1 MRSGPR
7 PAVMS
12 ATTPP
17 LKYLLAARPATVEA
31 VNIARRPR
39 VGHIAFL
46 NCLPIYWGL
55 ARTGALLDVD
65 LHRAPPDEL
74 SRRLVAGDLDIGPI
88 TLVEYLRHADEL
100 LLIPDPAVAA
110 DGPVLSVNLVTKTPL
125 ADLPAA
131 PRVALASTSRTGV
144 LLGRMLLEE
153 RYGRKPVYT
162 VTAPDLDSALK
173 DADAAV
179 LIGDEALHVFHE
191 HRHHEPG
198 GLHVL
203 DLAAEWK
210 DWTGL
215 PMVFAVWAVRRDYA
229 EAHPGLVKDVHL
241 AFRDSVQRSRD
252 EIDEVVA
259 SAARWEP
266 FPPAALAE
274 YFARLQF
281 GLSERHLAGLREFAS
296 RASRYADIE
305 PLRADGPAFFAT
317 LGEACETTIGAEPE
331 ARL

>member
-1 MRSGPR
+1 
-7 PAVMS
+7 
-12 ATTPP
+12 
-17 LKYLLAARPATVEA
+17 

-131 PRVALASTSRTGV
+131 PRVSLASTSRTGV
-144 LLGRMLLEE
+144 LLGRMLLED
-153 RYGRKPVYT
+153 RYGRKPEYT
-162 VTAPDLDSALK
+162 VTAPDLDSALE

-198 GLHVL
+198 GLYVL

-266 FPPAALAE
+266 FPPDALAE
-274 YFARLQF
+274 YFALLQF

-296 RASRYADIE
+296 RASRYADKD
-305 PLRADGPAFFAT
+305 PGSAASRLALPADGPLFFAA
-317 LGEACETTIGAEPE
+317 LGEACETSIATEPE

>member
-1 MRSGPR
+1 M
-7 PAVMS
+7 
-12 ATTPP
+12 
-17 LKYLLAARPATVEA
+17 
-31 VNIARRPR
+31 NIARRPR

-55 ARTGALLDVD
+55 ARTGALLDLD

-74 SRRLVAGDLDIGPI
+74 SRLLVAGDLDIGPI
-88 TLVEYLRHADEL
+88 TLVEYLRHADDL

-110 DGPVLSVNLVTKTPL
+110 DGPVLSVNLVTKTSL

-131 PRVALASTSRTGV
+131 PRVSLASTSRTGV
-144 LLGRMLLEE
+144 LLGRMLLED
-153 RYGRKPVYT
+153 RYGRKPEYT

-179 LIGDEALHVFHE
+179 LIGDEALHAFHE

-198 GLHVL
+198 GLNVL

-241 AFRDSVQRSRD
+241 AFCESVRRSRE

-274 YFARLQF
+274 YFERLQF

-296 RASRYADIE
+296 RASRYVDMA
-305 PLRADGPAFFAT
+305 PLPEDGPEFFAT
-317 LGEACETTIGAEPE
+317 GRAARFWNAETDDEGTLLWPSS
-331 ARL
+331 

>member
-1 MRSGPR
+1 
-7 PAVMS
+7 MS
-12 ATTPP
+12 ATPPP
-17 LKYLLAARPATVEA
+17 LTYPLAARQATVET

-55 ARTGALLDVD
+55 ARTGALLDLD
-65 LHRAPPDEL
+65 LHRAAPDEL

-88 TLVEYLRHADEL
+88 TLVEYLKHADDL

-110 DGPVLSVNLVTKTPL
+110 DGPVLSVNLVTRTPL

-131 PRVALASTSRTGV
+131 PRVSLASTSRTGV
-144 LLGRMLLEE
+144 LLGRMLLED
-153 RYGRKPVYT
+153 RYGRKPDYA
-162 VTAPDLDSALK
+162 VTAPDIESALK

-179 LIGDEALHVFHE
+179 LIGDEALQVFHE
-191 HRHHEPG
+191 HRHQG
-198 GLHVL
+198 RDGLHVL

-241 AFRDSVQRSRD
+241 AFRDSVQRSRE

-274 YFARLQF
+274 YFERLQF
-281 GLSERHLAGLREFAS
+281 GLGERHIAGLREFAS
-296 RASRYADIE
+296 RASRYAGIA
-305 PLRADGPAFFAT
+305 PLRADGPEFF
-317 LGEACETTIGAEPE
+317 EP
-331 ARL
+331 

>member
-1 MRSGPR
+1 
-7 PAVMS
+7 MS
-12 ATTPP
+12 ATPP
-17 LKYLLAARPATVEA
+17 ALTYFPAARPATVEA

-88 TLVEYLRHADEL
+88 TLVEYLKHADDL

-110 DGPVLSVNLVTKTPL
+110 DGPVLSVNLVTKAAL

-131 PRVALASTSRTGV
+131 PRVSLASTSRTGV
-144 LLGRMLLEE
+144 LLGRMLLED
-153 RYGRKPVYT
+153 RYGRTPAYT
-162 VTAPDLDSALK
+162 VTAPDLGSALA

-179 LIGDEALHVFHE
+179 LIGDEALQVFHE

-215 PMVFAVWAVRRDYA
+215 PMVFAVWAVRRGYA

-241 AFRDSVQRSRD
+241 AFRDSVRRSRE
-252 EIDEVVA
+252 EIGEVVA

-274 YFARLQF
+274 YFERLQF
-281 GLSERHLAGLREFAS
+281 GLSDRHLAGLREFAS
-296 RASRYADIE
+296 RASRYADIA
-305 PLRADGPAFFAT
+305 PLRADGPEFFAAGPATRLRTVPDDEGT
-317 LGEACETTIGAEPE
+317 LQWPS
-331 ARL
+331 R

>member
-1 MRSGPR
+1 
-7 PAVMS
+7 MS

-17 LKYLLAARPATVEA
+17 LTYLPAARPATVET

-88 TLVEYLRHADEL
+88 TLVEYLRHADDL

-110 DGPVLSVNLVTKTPL
+110 DGPVLSVNLVTKAPL
-125 ADLPAA
+125 DDLPAA
-131 PRVALASTSRTGV
+131 PRVSLASTSRTGV
-144 LLGRMLLEE
+144 LLGRMLLED
-153 RYGRKPVYT
+153 RYGREPEYT
-162 VTAPDLDSALK
+162 VTPPDLDAALHG
-173 DADAAV
+173 ADAAV
-179 LIGDEALHVFHE
+179 LIGDEALRV
-191 HRHHEPG
+191 HHDPAG
-198 GLHVL
+198 HHVL

-215 PMVFAVWAVRRDYA
+215 PMVFAVWAARRDYA

-241 AFRDSVQRSRD
+241 AFRDSVQRSRE
-252 EIDEVVA
+252 EIGEVVA

-274 YFARLQF
+274 YFERLQF

-296 RASRYADIE
+296 RASRYAGIA
-305 PLRADGPAFFAT
+305 PLRDGGPEFFAT
-317 LGEACETTIGAEPE
+317 GPETLSSETDDEGTLLWPSS
-331 ARL
+331 

>member
-1 MRSGPR
+1 
-7 PAVMS
+7 MS
-12 ATTPP
+12 ATPPP
-17 LKYLLAARPATVEA
+17 LGEPLAARQATVET
-31 VNIARRPR
+31 VNTARRPR

-55 ARTGALLDVD
+55 ARTGALLDVE

-88 TLVEYLRHADEL
+88 TLVEYLRHADDL

-110 DGPVLSVNLVTKTPL
+110 DGPVLSVNLVTRTPI

-131 PRVALASTSRTGV
+131 PRVSLASTSRTGV
-144 LLGRMLLEE
+144 LLGRMLLED

-162 VTAPDLDSALK
+162 VTEPDLDAALG
-173 DADAAV
+173 DAADDRADAAV
-179 LIGDEALHVFHE
+179 LIGDEALRV
-191 HRHHEPG
+191 HHDPRG
-198 GLHVL
+198 HHVL

-210 DWTGL
+210 AWTGL

-229 EAHPGLVKDVHL
+229 DAHPGLVKDVHL
-241 AFRDSVQRSRD
+241 AFCESVRRSRE
-252 EIDEVVA
+252 EIGEVVA

-266 FPPAALAE
+266 FAPDALAE
-274 YFARLQF
+274 YFERLQF

-296 RASRYADIE
+296 RASRYADIA
-305 PLRADGPAFFAT
+305 PLGDGGPEFFAT
-317 LGEACETTIGAEPE
+317 GRD

>member
-1 MRSGPR
+1 M
-7 PAVMS
+7 
-12 ATTPP
+12 
-17 LKYLLAARPATVEA
+17 
-31 VNIARRPR
+31 NIARRPR

-55 ARTGALLDVD
+55 ARTGALLDID
-65 LHRAPPDEL
+65 LHRAAPDEL

-88 TLVEYLRHADEL
+88 TLVEYLRHADDL

-110 DGPVLSVNLVTKTPL
+110 DGPVLSVNLVTRTPL
-125 ADLPAA
+125 ADLPAV
-131 PRVALASTSRTGV
+131 PRVSLASTSRTGV
-144 LLGRMLLEE
+144 LLGQMLLED
-153 RYGRKPVYT
+153 RYGRKPEYT
-162 VTAPDLDSALK
+162 VTAPDLESALGSAAANR
-173 DADAAV
+173 ADAAV
-179 LIGDEALHVFHE
+179 LIGDEALRVFHE
-191 HRHHEPG
+191 HRQHGPD

-241 AFRDSVQRSRD
+241 AFRDSVQRSRE

-274 YFARLQF
+274 YFERLQF

-296 RASRYADIE
+296 RASRYADMA
-305 PLRADGPAFFAT
+305 PLRGDGPEFFAT
-317 LGEACETTIGAEPE
+317 EPVTRFSDPETDDEGTLLWPSS
-331 ARL
+331 

>member
-1 MRSGPR
+1 
-7 PAVMS
+7 MS
-12 ATTPP
+12 ATPPP
-17 LKYLLAARPATVEA
+17 LTYLLAVRQATVET

-74 SRRLVAGDLDIGPI
+74 SRLLVAGDLDIGPI
-88 TLVEYLRHADEL
+88 TLVEYLRHADDL

-110 DGPVLSVNLVTKTPL
+110 DGPVLSVNLVSRTPL

-131 PRVALASTSRTGV
+131 PRVSLASTSRTGV
-144 LLGRMLLEE
+144 LLGRMLLED
-153 RYGRKPVYT
+153 RYGRKPSYT
-162 VTAPDLDSALK
+162 VTAPDIDSALGSTAEPR
-173 DADAAV
+173 ADAAV

-191 HRHHEPG
+191 HRTFQPG

-215 PMVFAVWAVRRDYA
+215 PMVFAVWAVRREYA
-229 EAHPGLVKDVHL
+229 EAHPGIVKDVHL
-241 AFRDSVQRSRD
+241 AFRDSVQRSRE
-252 EIDEVVA
+252 EIGEVVA

-274 YFARLQF
+274 YFERLQF
-281 GLSERHLAGLREFAS
+281 GLGERHLAGLREFAS
-296 RASRYADIE
+296 RASRYADIA
-305 PLRADGPAFFAT
+305 PLRADGPEFFET
-317 LGEACETTIGAEPE
+317 LGEIREPNTGQATET
-331 ARL
+331 RR

>member
-1 MRSGPR
+1 
-7 PAVMS
+7 MS
-12 ATTPP
+12 ATPP
-17 LKYLLAARPATVEA
+17 LLGPPLAARQATVET
-31 VNIARRPR
+31 VNTARRPR

-55 ARTGALLDVD
+55 ARTGALLDID

-88 TLVEYLRHADEL
+88 TLVEYLRHADDL
-100 LLIPDPAVAA
+100 LLVPDPAVAA
-110 DGPVLSVNLVTKTPL
+110 DGPVLSVNLITRTPL

-131 PRVALASTSRTGV
+131 PRVSLASTSRTGV
-144 LLGRMLLEE
+144 LLGRMLLED

-162 VTAPDLDSALK
+162 VTEPDLDTAL
-173 DADAAV
+173 DGADAAV
-179 LIGDEALHVFHE
+179 LIGDEALRV
-191 HRHHEPG
+191 HHDPQG
-198 GLHVL
+198 HHVL
-203 DLAAEWK
+203 DLAAEWR

-215 PMVFAVWAVRRDYA
+215 PMVFAVWAVRREYA

-241 AFRDSVQRSRD
+241 AFCESVRRSRE

-274 YFARLQF
+274 YFERLQF

-296 RASRYADIE
+296 RASRYTEMA
-305 PLRADGPAFFAT
+305 PLPEGGPEFFAD
-317 LGEACETTIGAEPE
+317 LGEAGEPE
-331 ARL
+331 TASGRDVRR

>member
-1 MRSGPR
+1 
-7 PAVMS
+7 MS
-12 ATTPP
+12 ATPPP
-17 LKYLLAARPATVEA
+17 LTYPLAARQATVET

-55 ARTGALLDVD
+55 ARTGALLDLD
-65 LHRAPPDEL
+65 LHRAAPDEL

-88 TLVEYLRHADEL
+88 TLVEYLKHADDL

-110 DGPVLSVNLVTKTPL
+110 DGPVLSVNLVTRTPL

-131 PRVALASTSRTGV
+131 PRVSLASTSRTGV
-144 LLGRMLLEE
+144 LLGRMLLED
-153 RYGRKPVYT
+153 RYGRKPDYA
-162 VTAPDLDSALK
+162 VTAPDIESALK

-179 LIGDEALHVFHE
+179 LIGDEALQVFHE
-191 HRHHEPG
+191 HRHQG
-198 GLHVL
+198 RDGLHVL

-241 AFRDSVQRSRD
+241 AFRDSVQRSRE

-274 YFARLQF
+274 YFERLQF
-281 GLSERHLAGLREFAS
+281 GLGERHIAGLREFAS
-296 RASRYADIE
+296 RASRYAGIA
-305 PLRADGPAFFAT
+305 PLCADGPEFF
-317 LGEACETTIGAEPE
+317 EP
-331 ARL
+331 

>member
-1 MRSGPR
+1 
-7 PAVMS
+7 MS
-12 ATTPP
+12 ATPP
-17 LKYLLAARPATVEA
+17 ALTYFPAARPATVEA

-88 TLVEYLRHADEL
+88 TLVEYLKHADDL

-110 DGPVLSVNLVTKTPL
+110 DGPVLSVNLVSRTPL

-131 PRVALASTSRTGV
+131 PRVSLASTSRTGV
-144 LLGRMLLEE
+144 LLGRMLLED
-153 RYGRKPVYT
+153 RYGRTPAYT
-162 VTAPDLDSALK
+162 VSAPDLESALA

-179 LIGDEALHVFHE
+179 LIGDEALQVFHE

-241 AFRDSVQRSRD
+241 AFRDSVRRSRE
-252 EIDEVVA
+252 EIGEVVA

-274 YFARLQF
+274 YFERLQF

-296 RASRYADIE
+296 RASRYADMA
-305 PLRADGPAFFAT
+305 PLRAGGPEFFAT
-317 LGEACETTIGAEPE
+317 GPDTSL
-331 ARL
+331 